1 MQSFAYRLSV
11 QQRIVQLAVAGLMGL
26 LALLQLA
33 SGVPGLGAL
42 FLLVAAMGVGQF
54 FWIGTFGVEVTP
66 QGITLRGYTRR
77 YFAWNQIARI
87 YGGNFMIG
95 QRRTYF
101 QLTNGSTIRSWAPM
115 NYWSMPDAAFD
126 QKVATLQQ
134 WHAHFAMGGQPP
146 QQQYGPQLGAPQPQY
161 GAPQYGAPQY
171 GAPQYGA
178 PQPPYAT
185 PQIPQGYGPP
195 SQPYAPPYAQPQ
207 QGYAHPQAAPYQ
219 HPYAAPQQ
227 PYTPP
232 VPPQPYPEPTPQPQ
246 PPAPAGEWTMMFG
259 ADEQTPPN

>member
-42 FLLVAAMGVGQF
+42 FLLIAAMGVGQF

-66 QGITLRGYTRR
+66 HGITLRGYTRR

-101 QLTNGSTIRSWAPM
+101 QLTNGAAIRSWAPM

-146 QQQYGPQLGAPQPQY
+146 QQQYGPQLGTPQPQY
-161 GAPQYGAPQY
+161 GPQLSAPQQQYGAP
-171 GAPQYGA
+171 
-178 PQPPYAT
+178 
-185 PQIPQGYGPP
+185 
-195 SQPYAPPYAQPQ
+195 
-207 QGYAHPQAAPYQ
+207 
-219 HPYAAPQQ
+219 
-227 PYTPP
+227 
-232 VPPQPYPEPTPQPQ
+232 
-246 PPAPAGEWTMMFG
+246 
-259 ADEQTPPN
+259 